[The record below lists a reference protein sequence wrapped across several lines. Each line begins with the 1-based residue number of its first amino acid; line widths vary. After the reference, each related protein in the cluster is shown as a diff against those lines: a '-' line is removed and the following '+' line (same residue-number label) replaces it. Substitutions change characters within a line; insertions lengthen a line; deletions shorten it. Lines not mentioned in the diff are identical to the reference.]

1 MKIGIFG
8 GAFNPVHEMHVLCAK
23 AAAESLKLD
32 KLIVVPTK
40 VSPHKNTPLAPAEHR
55 INMLK
60 IAFKGFDGV
69 EVSDFEISQAGKS
82 YSFIT
87 AEHFREEYKS
97 AQLFLIVGADM
108 LSDFFTWKN
117 PERILA
123 AATLVSFGRDGYFV
137 SDKTLKEKFEK
148 TFGTDYIKIPFSG
161 EDVSSAEIRAYMSL
175 GLKPA
180 GINAEVF
187 DYIVKNDVY
196 PADKYS
202 DYVKRALPEKRR
214 IHTANVVACA
224 MKKAKE
230 LGLSEEKVRI
240 AATLHDCAKYDDAKK
255 YKGFSL
261 PTDVP
266 PPVAHAFLGAF
277 VAENVL
283 GINDR
288 EIIDAIKYHTSG
300 KAGMSTLSKLIFV
313 ADMLEKGRDYEEVN
327 YLRDLYEKDFDECFK
342 RCVEEETKH
351 LIAKKQY
358 IYKETLSAYEYYV
371 TEEKI

>member
-69 EVSDFEISQAGKS
+69 EVSDFEISRAGKS

-97 AQLFLIVGADM
+97 AELFLIVGADM

-123 AATLVSFGRDGYFV
+123 AATLASFGRDGYFV

-148 TFGTDYIKIPFSG
+148 TFGTDYIKIPF
-161 EDVSSAEIRAYMSL
+161 R
-175 GLKPA
+175 
-180 GINAEVF
+180 
-187 DYIVKNDVY
+187 
-196 PADKYS
+196 
-202 DYVKRALPEKRR
+202 
-214 IHTANVVACA
+214 
-224 MKKAKE
+224 
-230 LGLSEEKVRI
+230 
-240 AATLHDCAKYDDAKK
+240 
-255 YKGFSL
+255 
-261 PTDVP
+261 
-266 PPVAHAFLGAF
+266 
-277 VAENVL
+277 
-283 GINDR
+283 
-288 EIIDAIKYHTSG
+288 G
-300 KAGMSTLSKLIFV
+300 KT
-313 ADMLEKGRDYEEVN
+313 
-327 YLRDLYEKDFDECFK
+327 
-342 RCVEEETKH
+342 
-351 LIAKKQY
+351 
-358 IYKETLSAYEYYV
+358 
-371 TEEKI
+371 